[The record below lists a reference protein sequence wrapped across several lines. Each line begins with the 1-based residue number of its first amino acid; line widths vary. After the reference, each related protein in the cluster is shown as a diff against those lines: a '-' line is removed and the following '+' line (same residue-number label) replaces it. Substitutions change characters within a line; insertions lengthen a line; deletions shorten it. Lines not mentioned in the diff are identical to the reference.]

1 MALETDINRK
11 FISCSESQRVQEPLE
26 EVERKHQIYR
36 LNAFSNAFT
45 EFNSYIL
52 WPGWSIN
59 NLDARGLQSGL
70 DIAITICFVQE
81 VQQGLISLTLR
92 ILSNRSNVEMTG
104 DNKKYRVIDFTD
116 LALKELSV
124 GDGIKVK

>member
-1 MALETDINRK
+1 MN
-11 FISCSESQRVQEPLE
+11 
-26 EVERKHQIYR
+26 RKHQIYR
-36 LNAFSNAFT
+36 LKAFSNAFT

-70 DIAITICFVQE
+70 DIAITICLVQE

-116 LALKELSV
+116 L
-124 GDGIKVK
+124 IWP